1 MESRLHDILM
11 LVSRVQEK
19 RGDIRFMVRQEPA
32 VQREVHAYLD
42 DLQWLAQ
49 ARLPEPSSL
58 RTAGNKEALMA
69 ELQHSRRRRFVPAR
83 VFGVA
88 AGFSL
93 FLALCVL
100 NQGLAR
106 TLPQPVDRTIGNL
119 FMHEEQVQAS
129 PQGFDLS
136 TPAEASLNP
145 ARPGFTN

>member
-1 MESRLHDILM
+1 VDSRLHDILM

-49 ARLPEPSSL
+49 VRTPEPSSL

-88 AGFSL
+88 AGFGL
-93 FLALCVL
+93 FLAICVM
-100 NQGLAR
+100 NQGLAP
-106 TLPQPVDRTIGNL
+106 TLAQPVDETIGDL
-119 FMHEEQVQAS
+119 FVHEEQVQAS
-129 PQGFDLS
+129 PVGSDLS
-136 TPAEASLNP
+136 TPAEASLSP
-145 ARPGFTN
+145 ASPGFTN